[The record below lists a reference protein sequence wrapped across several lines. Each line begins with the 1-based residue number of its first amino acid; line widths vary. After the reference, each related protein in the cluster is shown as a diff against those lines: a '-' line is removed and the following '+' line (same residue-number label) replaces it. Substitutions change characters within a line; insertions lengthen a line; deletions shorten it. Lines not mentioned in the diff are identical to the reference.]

1 VLIKKYSESGQ
12 KALNKL
18 FWTIGLGQFEIF
30 VALGSYSC
38 LRVWLGFT
46 TWLYSQVGLYSR
58 VDLSNF
64 EEVSCWLVVSLCYTT
79 LDPKTKCFHQTRL
92 LFTGISLTILKSEVF
107 YGFTHGRLF

>member
-92 LFTGISLTILKSEVF
+92 VTRTKESNIYASRRVENLEA
-107 YGFTHGRLF
+107 